1 MNNIERRRKQ
11 RKLIPIVIAAAAAA
25 AVIGLILLLVFKPF
39 SGSGEKNS
47 DPTEPPLPTAS
58 VTAAAPSGSDP
69 EGVTATETTLP
80 SPSPSPAAETQGADE
95 PKGETPI
102 RISDEESTAVLTA
115 NISKRYGTD
124 GNAYLSIAAREAIA
138 FVNNTDRP
146 LYSISLKVGDIG
158 VDTVTLEGAPVRFS
172 LEEGVLTIPLLNE
185 LPPFGEADVFIE
197 YSARADASS
206 VFALPEFDYETSY
219 RLTAYVASEA
229 FISFSG
235 CSASSE
241 EVSGKLLYS
250 VTDESVHST
259 ELRFRY

>member
-58 VTAAAPSGSDP
+58 VTDAAAPSGSDP
-69 EGVTATETTLP
+69 EGVTATETTL
-80 SPSPSPAAETQGADE
+80 PSPSPAAETQGADE

-124 GNAYLSIAAREAIA
+124 GNAYLSIAAKEAIA